1 MKRILISLIF
11 LRLNE
16 IFEKNTRYKGV
27 ELNKIAKRWA
37 SLKDKYGHRRMTTI
51 AYLLM
56 IGVTS
61 LTIHILFVGGL
72 GHSGLLFMLIPYS
85 VSLLIALV
93 QPNDEAKTM
102 FGKYLRHMTTA
113 ILVFLATSVVLRE
126 GFVCVILFFPIYFIF
141 TTFAYLIRGF
151 TQDKTK
157 LRTVVMPSLIL
168 VLSLEGTSELLTIER
183 SSSVR
188 ISKQTTL
195 SVSQVKSNLA
205 TPFDLD
211 KKRHWLLAI
220 FPMPYHIEAGS
231 LNAGDV
237 HKIKTRYHRWFV
249 TNTHEGEAEL
259 LIEHVGPESV
269 RTKLLSDTTYFSS
282 YLAMH
287 GTQIQFKPLESGGTE
302 ITLQIDFE
310 RKLDPAWY
318 FQPVQELGISKMAE
332 FLIDEVM
339 IREDAEIH

>member
-1 MKRILISLIF
+1 M
-11 LRLNE
+11 E
-16 IFEKNTRYKGV
+16 Q
-27 ELNKIAKRWA
+27 NKIAKRWM
-37 SLKDKYGHRRMTTI
+37 SIKDKYGHRRMTTV
-51 AYLLM
+51 AYLLL
-56 IGVTS
+56 IGITS
-61 LTIHILFVGGL
+61 LSIHILFIGGL
-72 GHSGLLFMLIPYS
+72 GHSGVLYMLIPYS

-93 QPNDEAKTM
+93 RSNDEAKTT

-126 GFVCVILFFPIYFIF
+126 GFVCVIFFFPIYFVLVSL
-141 TTFAYLIRGF
+141 AYLMMGPAE
-151 TQDKTK
+151 DKTK
-157 LRTVVMPSLIL
+157 LRTVVMPLLIL
-168 VLSLEGTSELLTIER
+168 ALSLEGTSEVLTVER

-195 SVSQVKSNLA
+195 SVSELKSNLA

-211 KKRHWLLAI
+211 KKRHWLLMV

-259 LIEHVGPESV
+259 LIEHVGPESI